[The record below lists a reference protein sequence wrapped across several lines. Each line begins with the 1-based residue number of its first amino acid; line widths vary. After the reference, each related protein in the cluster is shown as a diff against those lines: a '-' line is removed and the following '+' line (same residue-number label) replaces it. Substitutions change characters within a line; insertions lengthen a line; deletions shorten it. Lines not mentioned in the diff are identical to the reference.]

1 VVELVGALMAEV
13 EVPRMRRDVMDSL
26 AVLGDREYQQRAW
39 VRKEGFKLGQH
50 DDFDYHVHVLYDD
63 TEVLRDPAAAIGT
76 VLLPGDE
83 VNRLEALAELL
94 DRLLDELGD
103 VAGTAYLNHQRW
115 PDVVRLAGLALAAMV
130 REWGFEP
137 FR

>member
-1 VVELVGALMAEV
+1 MAEV

-26 AVLGDREYQQRAW
+26 AVLADREYQERAW

-63 TEVLRDPAAAIGT
+63 TEVLRDPKAAIGS

-83 VNRLEALAELL
+83 ADRLEALGEVL
-94 DRLLDELGD
+94 DRLLEEHGD
-103 VAGTAYLNHQRW
+103 VDDIAYLRDPRW
-115 PDVVRLAGLALAAMV
+115 PEVVRLAGLALAAMV
-130 REWGFEP
+130 RE
-137 FR
+137 